1 MWKPNAAACVPIAS
15 KWTGIFPVKFQLV
28 SHNPVSF
35 PQSTMDT
42 SKSFAKCFVLCF
54 FFLECGDVCFKFN
67 FWVKKLSVYPKHLNV
82 QNISLIKLP
91 QLNHFYSEDSLHL
104 RPGRPWE
111 TRHIWITDQ
120 SLLDGETLWMLTVY
134 SKVNL
139 SCGSIEGPLSDSVNN
154 LVNSFQVDMC
164 IVHAMYLIN
173 RKLVEPT
180 VDTVHLYCNFWKI
193 IFHIIVGIVFMQC

>member
-42 SKSFAKCFVLCF
+42 SKSFAKCFVYCF

-82 QNISLIKLP
+82 HNIPSSSCHSWIIFTARIHFICNPGYLEKRGISELPIKACWTAK
-91 QLNHFYSEDSLHL
+91 HF
-104 RPGRPWE
+104 
-111 TRHIWITDQ
+111 
-120 SLLDGETLWMLTVY
+120 WMLTVY
-134 SKVNL
+134 SKVH
-139 SCGSIEGPLSDSVNN
+139 
-154 LVNSFQVDMC
+154 F
-164 IVHAMYLIN
+164 
-173 RKLVEPT
+173 KL
-180 VDTVHLYCNFWKI
+180 W
-193 IFHIIVGIVFMQC
+193 FHWGATKWFCEQFSE